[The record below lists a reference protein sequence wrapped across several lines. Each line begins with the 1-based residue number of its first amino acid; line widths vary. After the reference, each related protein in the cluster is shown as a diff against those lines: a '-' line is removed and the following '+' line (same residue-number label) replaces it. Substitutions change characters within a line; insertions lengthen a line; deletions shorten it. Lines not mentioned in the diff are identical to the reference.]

1 MLHLVVKENPAWGR
15 EKGGCLP
22 QAIALRMT
30 AAVEATLRNWELAAD
45 VRTALDA
52 LEFYNTRRPIRKNQ
66 DGGLVPG
73 DFDEMHA
80 MYFHTEKELVKPVLG
95 TINVW
100 VQQFLFIAKM
110 F

>member
-1 MLHLVVKENPAWGR
+1 MWVDWANVIHIS
-15 EKGGCLP
+15 GG
-22 QAIALRMT
+22 QS
-30 AAVEATLRNWELAAD
+30 E
-45 VRTALDA
+45 
-52 LEFYNTRRPIRKNQ
+52 KNQ
-66 DGGLVPG
+66 DGDLVPG